1 MKGSL
6 RGSYTIEASFVMA
19 LVLWALLFSV
29 QSAYRLRDEVVGAM
43 ALAESAE
50 RLSHNEAEPP
60 SEAVLWASNRAG
72 TPFSWKE
79 YQFQVYL
86 SGNPITGKKVK
97 ASGKGGWWSLELE
110 RDVFD
115 PENFLR
121 MLALIHQEEEDENN
135 IQAGN
140 ET

>member
-1 MKGSL
+1 MKGGL

-43 ALAESAE
+43 ALTESAE
-50 RLSHNEAEPP
+50 RLSHNETELP
-60 SEAVLWASNRAG
+60 SEAASWASNRAG
-72 TPFSWKE
+72 TPFSWKQYE
-79 YQFQVYL
+79 FQIHL
-86 SGNPITGKKVK
+86 SGNPITGRKVK
-97 ASGKGGWWSLELE
+97 ASGKGGKWGLELE

-121 MLALIHQEEEDENN
+121 ILTLIHQEE
-135 IQAGN
+135 
-140 ET
+140 